1 MVFLFAALGASAQNM
16 PERSEVRRGNRQ
28 YNKGNYEKSI
38 ERYERALGAAPES
51 FEAIYNLGNA
61 LYKAERFDKAEQTMR
76 KAAADSLRADGER
89 AEAFY
94 NLGNAQFKQ
103 QKYKEALESYKQSLR
118 LNPDDQE
125 AKYNYA
131 YTKRL
136 LDENKDG
143 GGGGNDDQ
151 NQDKDQNQDQQQQRE
166 RTPLGVTTD
175 LPETER
181 QVPLGL
187 HVVNRLRRRVDLKR
201 RHFEVNRIARPE
213 RVDDILVGIQHGGPA
228 EVPFT
233 LFERRQRVAFAQ
245 FEVAAV
251 AFERVDR
258 VFLVQFD
265 GTSRLV
271 LELGKLHHLHQ
282 ILVHVDH
289 QVEPVADQDAVG
301 RYVRRYGRNVGLCL
315 CGGPHQEQ

>member
-16 PERSEVRRGNRQ
+16 SERSEVRRGNRQ

-151 NQDKDQNQDQQQQRE
+151 NQDKDQNQDQQQQGGGE
-166 RTPLGVTTD
+166 DKQDGD
-175 LPETER
+175 R
-181 QVPLGL
+181 QQ
-187 HVVNRLRRRVDLKR
+187 D
-201 RHFEVNRIARPE
+201 
-213 RVDDILVGIQHGGPA
+213 
-228 EVPFT
+228 
-233 LFERRQRVAFAQ
+233 
-245 FEVAAV
+245 
-251 AFERVDR
+251 
-258 VFLVQFD
+258 
-265 GTSRLV
+265 
-271 LELGKLHHLHQ
+271 
-282 ILVHVDH
+282 
-289 QVEPVADQDAVG
+289 DQDQQGDNQDQQGDQQNPPQPDKGDEGDEQGEQQPVPAG
-301 RYVRRYGRNVGLCL
+301 IS
-315 CGGPHQEQ
+315 PQEQEQMLDAIQAQEDRTQDKLKEKQGVVVRGKKNW